1 MQADLAAIRRKFEQ
15 SDDNDLL
22 RVAHAGEED
31 YIPEVVA
38 LARDELDRRGVDYA
52 KPEVE
57 AGIVETLARERE
69 EKRTHAGSGL
79 SPIGC
84 VGCAIAGIL
93 ISLIVA
99 AVMMSNGRKR
109 AAQDAIFWCMCGM
122 AVKLALAGLAAV
134 LV

>member
-15 SDDNDLL
+15 TDDNGLL

-52 KPEVE
+52 KPEIE
-57 AGIVETLARERE
+57 TAIVQTLARERE
-69 EKRTHAGSGL
+69 EKRAHSGAGL
-79 SPIGC
+79 SPFGC
-84 VGCAIAGIL
+84 IGCAIAGVL

-99 AVMMSNGRKR
+99 AVMMSSGRRR

-122 AVKLALAGLAAV
+122 AAKLALVGLVAA
-134 LV
+134 LS

>member
-15 SDDNDLL
+15 TDDNGLF
-22 RVAHAGEED
+22 RVAYAGEEE

-52 KPEVE
+52 NPEME
-57 AGIVETLARERE
+57 TEIVQTLARERE
-69 EKRTHAGSGL
+69 EKSAHSGTGL
-79 SPIGC
+79 STLGC
-84 VGCAIAGIL
+84 IGCAIAGVL

-99 AVMMSNGRKR
+99 AVMMSSGRNR

-122 AVKLALAGLAAV
+122 AVKLALAGLGAA
-134 LV
+134 LT